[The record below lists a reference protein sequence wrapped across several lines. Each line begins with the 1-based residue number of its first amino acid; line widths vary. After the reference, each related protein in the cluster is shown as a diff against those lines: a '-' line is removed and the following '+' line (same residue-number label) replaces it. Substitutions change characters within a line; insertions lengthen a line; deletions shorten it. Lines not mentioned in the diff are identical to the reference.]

1 MRPASKPNAKVVYTF
16 GLCNKKAYY
25 FTSAPLL
32 RLILMTSASLQ
43 HLHTNRCKPRN
54 RQDKHESS
62 IKTLPWQANNERGVI
77 EIRLKAVPL
86 CRN

>member
-32 RLILMTSASLQ
+32 RLILMPSANLQ
-43 HLHTNRCKPRN
+43 HLHTHRCEPHN
-54 RQDKHESS
+54 RQDKHETNMKNS
-62 IKTLPWQANNERGVI
+62 TLVGE
-77 EIRLKAVPL
+77 L
-86 CRN
+86 